1 MGSKLNNDTIVAF
14 SHSKHRDQFGM
25 VGVELDEK
33 NHIAYPRLAKQWSR
47 DNLNQI
53 PLDVAKIYKKLQ
65 WTDTFADQL
74 IGQSL
79 IRNIEH
85 EVKFIIHTITTQKNL
100 KDPEDIEKIKVMD
113 MTEMPQFLLT
123 LKQAHKL
130 QFPPNPTDTMKKL
143 MSQVEMFTEHTTESG
158 TMSYYSPG
166 DELDNLTRALMI
178 CCFAG
183 RHHLQH
189 GVMPMIIQRGVT
201 PEKSKH
207 PSYEEELLGELFA
220 DPVTG
225 SKIRNN
231 MDIYNIFRSKRYF

>member
-1 MGSKLNNDTIVAF
+1 MKNDTIVAF
-14 SHSKHRDQFGM
+14 SHSKHRNQFGM
-25 VGVELDEK
+25 VGIELDEK
-33 NHIAYPRLAKQWSR
+33 KKTAYVRLAKQWSR
-47 DNLNQI
+47 DDLNKI
-53 PLDVAKIYKKLQ
+53 PADVKALHVKIK

-85 EVKFIIHTITTQKNL
+85 DVGFVMHTITTQKNL
-100 KDPEDIEKIKVMD
+100 KDPDDIEKIKVMD
-113 MTEMPQFLLT
+113 QTEMTQLLLS
-123 LKQAHKL
+123 LKQAHKI
-130 QFPPNPTDTMKKL
+130 QFPTNPTDTMKKL
-143 MSQVEMFTEHTTESG
+143 ISQIEMFTEHTTESG
-158 TMSYYSPG
+158 NITYYAPG
-166 DELDNLTRALMI
+166 EELDNLTRALMI

-220 DPVTG
+220 DPKTE

-231 MDIYNIFRSKRYF
+231 MNTYNIFRSKRNSY